1 MTPPMPPTPTKP
13 PSNPNQAPQG
23 LTPEGL
29 ANQLFDAALSQ
40 AVSQNVKDP
49 REAGRWVARFLA
61 DALYYAIT
69 STKDD
74 PIVFLTETLIY
85 VASSA
90 TDDEAGRKEL
100 LKHIGDTIANAPPL
114 PGAPAAG
121 GPPPAAG
128 APPLA
133 GKP

>member
-1 MTPPMPPTPTKP
+1 MTPPMPPTPTKTP
-13 PSNPNQAPQG
+13 NNPNQPQG
-23 LTPEGL
+23 LTPEVL
-29 ANQLFDAALSQ
+29 ANQLFDAVLTQGAI
-40 AVSQNVKDP
+40 KDP
-49 REAGRWVARFLA
+49 REGGRVVARFLA

-74 PIVFLTETLIY
+74 PIVFLTETLIF

-90 TDDEAGRKEL
+90 TAGDEAGRKEL

-114 PGAPAAG
+114 TAAPAAG
-121 GPPPAAG
+121 GAPA
-128 APPLA
+128 PA

>member
-1 MTPPMPPTPTKP
+1 MTPPMPPTKT
-13 PSNPNQAPQG
+13 SNPSQAPNQGPG
-23 LTPEGL
+23 LTPEVL

-40 AVSQNVKDP
+40 AVAQKVTDP
-49 REAGRWVARFLA
+49 REAGRWVSRFLA

-74 PIVFLTETLIY
+74 PVVFLTETLIY

-90 TDDEAGRKEL
+90 AGGDEEARKEL
-100 LKHIGDTIANAPPL
+100 LKHIGDTIANAPPI
-114 PGAPAAG
+114 PAKPAAG
-121 GPPPAAG
+121 GPPPA
-128 APPLA
+128 